1 MIFRISGR
9 ATTQF
14 TQGNV
19 KISNTKVV
27 LLHSEKEMIQ
37 APDSPSLP
45 TTFLETFDS
54 SWPESL
60 FHSGGGHL
68 GLKYKAKSN

>member
-1 MIFRISGR
+1 M
-9 ATTQF
+9 T
-14 TQGNV
+14 
-19 KISNTKVV
+19 ISNTEAV
-27 LLHSEKEMIQ
+27 LLHAENEMSQ
-37 APDSPSLP
+37 AQDSPSLP
-45 TTFLETFDS
+45 TTFLETFDF